1 MRLVLNV
8 HLRDGLPEGKAV
20 YLKTMEG
27 IAEQM
32 LETFQ
37 ATDKDEWWVTSVA
50 VQPAPKPLMHS
61 RDL

>member
-8 HLRDGLPEGKAV
+8 HLRDGLPEGKAA
-20 YLKTMEG
+20 YLEAMEG
-27 IAEQM
+27 IAETI
-32 LETFQ
+32 LEGFQ
-37 ATDKDEWWVTSVA
+37 ANDRNEWWVTSVA